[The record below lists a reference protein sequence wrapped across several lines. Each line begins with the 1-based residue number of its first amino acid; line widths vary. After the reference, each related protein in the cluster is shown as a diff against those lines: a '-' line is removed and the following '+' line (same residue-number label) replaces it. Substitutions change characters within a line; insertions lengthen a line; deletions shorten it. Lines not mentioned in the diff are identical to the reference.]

1 MKRLSLACLL
11 LGFSVLSIRA
21 VEEKVLI
28 VEQQNGDISSFLLS
42 GKPEMKFENH
52 VLKID
57 MKGKTTDF
65 EIEQVR
71 QFYFDDASSDISQ
84 LAATGLRIYTT
95 SDDKVVVEGVDE
107 KETICLY
114 SLKGTNYAN
123 RVSTNNRVAVISLSR
138 LPKGTYLISVSNKK
152 TIKIVRK

>member
-28 VEQQNGDISSFLLS
+28 VEQQNGGISSFLLS
-42 GKPEMKFENH
+42 ERPEMKFENH
-52 VLKID
+52 VLQID

-65 EIEQVR
+65 EIDQVR
-71 QFYFDDASSDISQ
+71 QFYFDSASSDISH
-84 LAATGLRIYTT
+84 LPSTGLRIYST
-95 SDDKVVVEGVDE
+95 SDDKVVIEGIDE
-107 KETICLY
+107 KESISLC

-123 RVSTNNRVAVISLSR
+123 RVSTNNRVAEISLAH
-138 LPKGTYLISVSNKK
+138 LPKGTYLISVSNKTTFK
-152 TIKIVRK
+152 IIKK